1 MPGFSTLLTAL
12 GWSLLNSIWQLAVLW
27 SFYFLIT
34 WGVKRISAA
43 GKHNLALAFSMIGS
57 GWLISTFFQQLND
70 PAYTLHAGFIPV
82 FRSFNYWVPYISV
95 LYIIVLT
102 TRTVKYGFHYFGRK
116 KIECGN
122 FISPVLQSFVDRHAR
137 LLGISTGVRVYLSD
151 LAETAETSG
160 FLKPLILLPVSLMTR
175 LSPQQLEA
183 ILIHELF
190 HIRRNDYLINIFIS
204 CFQGILFFN
213 PFAQLFYRTISRERE
228 NACDDEVLERG
239 YAPRIYAEALFCLE
253 KFRQVKPDFSIA
265 ADGHKPWL
273 LMERIQRV
281 LGNPVPKKNR
291 INPFLIF
298 SLATS
303 VGLLGLQQKTTLP
316 EVVQTTVAARQVS
329 VLPAGYEIRV
339 IQNNTPEKETLYRV
353 PSRNRQK
360 IKKISLPEQPEQTR
374 EMVTPVG
381 EEGQD
386 EKVIFADNMVPRDFS
401 NQQAAGT
408 NEETIEPVP
417 GTPYVPSVSLSYE
430 EVPGSTPADSIRD
443 VAVQSRIMDMVIESR
458 YRASAKI
465 KNLQTEVAKN
475 RQQLMKM
482 EIKNHTL
489 ILQHR
494 KNINPLLENLQEQL
508 KLKKLKI
515 DKLKIQL
522 QASDSEIIHI

>member
-1 MPGFSTLLTAL
+1 MHGFSTLLTAL

-34 WGVKRISAA
+34 MGIKRISAA

-57 GWLISTFFQQLND
+57 GWLISTFFQLLNE
-70 PAYTLHAGFIPV
+70 PAYLIHSGFIPA

-95 LYIIVLT
+95 LYIIVLAV
-102 TRTVKYGFHYFGRK
+102 RTVKYGFHFFGRK
-116 KIECGN
+116 KSECGN

-137 LLGISTGVRVYLSD
+137 LLGISSGVQVYLSD
-151 LAETAETSG
+151 LVETAETSG
-160 FLKPLILLPVSLMTR
+160 FLKPLILLPVSLITR

-281 LGNPVPKKNR
+281 LGNPIYKKNR

-303 VGLLGLQQKTTLP
+303 VGLLSLQQNT
-316 EVVQTTVAARQVS
+316 S
-329 VLPAGYEIRV
+329 LPAAAQTATAALQSSVQPERFENRV
-339 IQNNTPEKETLYRV
+339 LQIKSPEKVTPYHAGF
-353 PSRNRQK
+353 RNRQK
-360 IKKISLPEQPEQTR
+360 VKKAAVPEPREQTS
-374 EMVTPVG
+374 EIETTA
-381 EEGQD
+381 EEGQGD
-386 EKVIFADNMVPRDFS
+386 KVFFAENIVPRDFS

-408 NEETIEPVP
+408 NEEAIEPVP

-430 EVPGSTPADSIRD
+430 AVPGLTQEDSIRD
-443 VAVQSRIMDMVIESR
+443 VAVQSRIMDLVIESR
-458 YRASAKI
+458 YRASVKM
-465 KNLQTEVAKN
+465 KNLQTEVA
-475 RQQLMKM
+475 RSHQQLKKM
-482 EIKNHTL
+482 ETKNHDL

-515 DKLKIQL
+515 DQLKMQL
-522 QASDSEIIHI
+522 RVSDTEIIHI

>member
-34 WGVKRISAA
+34 AGIKRISAA

-57 GWLISTFFQQLND
+57 GWVISTFFQLLNE
-70 PAYTLHAGFIPV
+70 PAYITHAGFIPV
-82 FRSFNYWVPYISV
+82 FRSFNYWVPYISI
-95 LYIIVLT
+95 LYIVVLT
-102 TRTVKYGFHYFGRK
+102 TRTAKYGLQYFGRRK
-116 KIECGN
+116 KECGN

-137 LLGISTGVRVYLSD
+137 LLGISSGVKVYLSD

-190 HIRRNDYLINIFIS
+190 HIRRNDYLINIFIT

-239 YAPRIYAEALFCLE
+239 YAPRVYAEALFCLE

-281 LGNPVPKKNR
+281 LGNPVHKKSR
-291 INPFLIF
+291 LNPFLIF

-303 VGLLGLQQKTTLP
+303 VGLLGLQQKTSAPDTG
-316 EVVQTTVAARQVS
+316 QTTRQALHVS
-329 VLPAGYEIRV
+329 VLPDKYEMRV
-339 IQNNTPEKETLYRV
+339 LQIKTPEKETPYRAA
-353 PSRNRQK
+353 SRNKQK
-360 IKKISLPEQPEQTR
+360 TKKITPLPSLPEYTV
-374 EMVTPVG
+374 EMDNPV

-386 EKVIFADNMVPRDFS
+386 EKLIFADNKVPRDFS

-408 NEETIEPVP
+408 NEESIEPVP

-430 EVPGSTPADSIRD
+430 AVPALTQADSIRN

-458 YRASAKI
+458 YRASVRMKD
-465 KNLQTEVAKN
+465 LQTEVAKN
-475 RQQLMKM
+475 RQQLKRM
-482 EIKNHTL
+482 EIKNHDL

-494 KNINPLLENLQEQL
+494 KNIKPLLENLQDQL

-515 DKLKIQL
+515 DQLKIQL
-522 QASDSEIIHI
+522 RVSDTEIIHI